1 MLEIKFLLR
10 MKADSTYTAE
20 VGGNVFST
28 LQSTLKHIIEIIE
41 TYHEEDENDTKTT
54 PKELID
60 LIGQY

>member
-28 LQSTLKHIIEIIE
+28 LQSTLKHIIE